1 MNTVCCAAEAFGA
14 FCVVNPITLVSPCNK
29 HTVFALMGERGGAYK
44 AVLILSVGVTA
55 TTLSTQPAIIP
66 ARIPEPFERCPFS
79 SASAFLIESNVKN
92 RTDALNA
99 VPTTRV
105 VQPVYSAERPSVLT
119 MSRIRMSGFLDIFVV
134 ADGPVPDVEGVSRS
148 CILVLANS
156 NGYYFSF
163 IRTMA

>member
-1 MNTVCCAAEAFGA
+1 VLCCGSVWGLLRHRS
-14 FCVVNPITLVSPCNK
+14 CHLISPC
-29 HTVFALMGERGGAYK
+29 LLRRGGGGGKGEYK

-66 ARIPEPFERCPFS
+66 ANIPEPFERWPFS

-105 VQPVYSAERPSVLT
+105 VQPVYSAERPSVRT
-119 MSRIRMSGFLDIFVV
+119 MSRIRMSGFLVIFV
-134 ADGPVPDVEGVSRS
+134 ADGPVPTADVEGVWRS
-148 CILVLANS
+148 CILVFANS

-163 IRTMA
+163 IRDYCPDR